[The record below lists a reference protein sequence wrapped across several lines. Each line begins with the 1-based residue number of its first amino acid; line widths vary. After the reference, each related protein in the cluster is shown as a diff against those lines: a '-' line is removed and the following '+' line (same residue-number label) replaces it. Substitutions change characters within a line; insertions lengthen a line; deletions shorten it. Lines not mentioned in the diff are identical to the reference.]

1 MKEVIRNE
9 SFEKSM
15 TELLNRSCSK
25 VQAAVD
31 AWKRLELTSCES
43 SSDLY
48 DLLNSPQIMF
58 QEGVNKALEPP
69 LGLSESEQ
77 RKHLEKVRKSQRT
90 PSEFYM
96 TCEHATLDPYVK
108 RELRLLDMKDG
119 AVALAPAAKD
129 LVKQKSVY
137 ARNDNQ
143 EKLIKDIQAV
153 VKQLAE
159 LSKSVPVMDLLIQSN
174 GSVYLDTDKLRAAL

>member
-1 MKEVIRNE
+1 MKEVIKNPG
-9 SFEKSM
+9 FEKSM
-15 TELLNRSCSK
+15 SELLNRSCSK
-25 VQAAVD
+25 VQSAVD
-31 AWKRLELTSCES
+31 SWNQLELTACDS

-48 DLLNSPQIMF
+48 DLLTSPEIMY
-58 QEGVNKALEPP
+58 QEGCNKALVPP
-69 LGLSESEQ
+69 LGLSE
-77 RKHLEKVRKSQRT
+77 KDGAAHVDKMRKSLKV
-90 PSEFYM
+90 PGPFYEA
-96 TCEHATLDPYVK
+96 CRQAESDPYVK

-119 AVALAPAAKD
+119 AVVLAPAAKD

-153 VKQLAE
+153 VKKLAE